1 MKESEMKPADELIS
15 VVICT
20 AGRPKVFGAALQSV
34 LAQDYCGEF
43 EVLILDQSR
52 DDGTETIAQ
61 TLAGGDT
68 RVRYWRLEQRGLSR
82 AYNRGVAEARGELVA
97 FTDDDCVAPPGWLR
111 AIADAFA
118 REPETELLYGQVLG
132 PIDPRDERHGEGV
145 IPTLPI
151 TKLERLSKRD
161 GFRVFGMGAN
171 FATRRRAWESLGGF
185 DEILGGGGPLQSAQD
200 FDYAYRV
207 YRLGGTIL
215 LDPSVIV
222 HHYGFRANA
231 EWPETVGS
239 YGIGVG
245 GFYLKHVRAGD
256 VYAGFLLVR
265 SVLKVM
271 ARVLKRLVLARPT
284 EVQRRYLAYV
294 AKGMQR
300 SLGFGVD
307 RRLRLYYE
315 RSAGP
320 SR

>member
-1 MKESEMKPADELIS
+1 VKHADQFIS

-20 AGRPKVFGAALQSV
+20 AGRPEVFGMALRSV
-34 LAQDYCGEF
+34 LAQDYSDF
-43 EVLILDQSR
+43 EILILDQSR
-52 DDGTETIAQ
+52 DDATETIAQ
-61 TLAGGDT
+61 ELAQGDS
-68 RVRYWRLEQRGLSR
+68 RVRYSRLDQRGLSR

-97 FTDDDCVAPPGWLR
+97 FTDDDCIAPRGWLR
-111 AIADAFA
+111 AVAGAFA
-118 REPETELLYGQVLG
+118 REPETELLYGQVLA
-132 PIDPRDERHGEGV
+132 PIDPRDERRGEGV

-151 TKLERLSKRD
+151 TKLERLSRRH

-171 FATRRRAWESLGGF
+171 FATRRRTWERVRGF

-207 YRLGGTIL
+207 YRSGGTIL

-222 HHYGFRANA
+222 HHYGFRANN

-245 GFYLKHVRAGD
+245 GFYLKHVRSGD
-256 VYAGFLLVR
+256 AYAGFLLTR

-271 ARVLKRLVLARPT
+271 ARVLKRTILARPT
-284 EVQRRYLAYV
+284 AVQRRYLAFV

-300 SLGFGVD
+300 SFGFGVD
-307 RRLRLYYE
+307 RSLRLYYV
-315 RSAGP
+315 RSARS

>member
-1 MKESEMKPADELIS
+1 MKHADQFIS

-20 AGRPKVFGAALQSV
+20 AGRPEVFGAALRSV
-34 LAQDYCGEF
+34 LAQDYGNF
-43 EVLILDQSR
+43 EILILDQSR
-52 DDGTETIAQ
+52 DDATETIAQ
-61 TLAGGDT
+61 ELALGDS
-68 RVRYWRLEQRGLSR
+68 RVRYLRLDQRGLSR

-111 AIADAFA
+111 AVAEAFA
-118 REPETELLYGQVLG
+118 REPETELLDGQVLA
-132 PIDPRDERHGEGV
+132 PIDAREERRGEGV

-151 TKLERLSKRD
+151 SKLERLSKRH

-171 FATRRRAWESLGGF
+171 FATHRGMWERVGGF

-207 YRLGGTIL
+207 YRCGGTIL

-256 VYAGFLLVR
+256 AYAGFMFVR
-265 SVLKVM
+265 SMLKVM

-284 EVQRRYLAYV
+284 EVQRRYLAFV

-307 RRLRLYYE
+307 RSLRLYYVRPA
-315 RSAGP
+315 RS